1 MSYLSMLQRNLKKIK
16 KQNKMTDEHIEEVLE
31 LYHKREEVEKQ
42 SYLASFEEIEEN
54 DFNLNIPRYVDT
66 FEKEP
71 DVDIN
76 AVLTDM
82 NNIDDELEKVQGEL
96 VAQMKELTAEDD
108 TIMASLNSLIEMMG
122 R

>member
-1 MSYLSMLQRNLKKIK
+1 MNILKK
-16 KQNKMTDEHIEEVLE
+16 
-31 LYHKREEVEKQ
+31 YHKREEVEKQ

-76 AVLTDM
+76 AVLTNM
-82 NNIDDELEKVQGEL
+82 KKIDDELEQVQGEL
-96 VAQMKELTAEDD
+96 AAQMKELKAEDD
-108 TIMASLNSLIEMMG
+108 TVMASLNRLIEMVG

>member
-1 MSYLSMLQRNLKKIK
+1 
-16 KQNKMTDEHIEEVLE
+16 MTDEHIEEVLE

-76 AVLTDM
+76 AVLTNM
-82 NNIDDELEKVQGEL
+82 KKIDDELEQVQGEL
-96 VAQMKELTAEDD
+96 AVQMKELTAEDD
-108 TIMASLNSLIEMMG
+108 TVMASLNRLIEMMG